1 MNRFN
6 RILLAIALGLGL
18 SLLISEASL
27 RLIELSLSGPPV
39 LTLLAAGAVQR
50 EMLLVMLGLIGFSAG
65 AAGGALAAVLSRC
78 PVVALPVGAAAG
90 LPVAFTALVGV
101 QPMIWVFVLGV
112 APILGALVAAGL
124 VDHLQ
129 RLDARSD
136 ELP

>member
-6 RILLAIALGLGL
+6 RILLATVLGLGL

-27 RLIELSLSGPPV
+27 RLIELSMAGPPV
-39 LTLLAAGAVQR
+39 LALLAAGAVER
-50 EMLLVMLGLIGFSAG
+50 GMLLVMLGLIGFSGG

-78 PVVALPVGAAAG
+78 PMVALPVGVAAG

-101 QPMIWVFVLGV
+101 QPMFWVFVLGL
-112 APILGALVAAGL
+112 APILGALAAASL
-124 VDHLQ
+124 VDHLE